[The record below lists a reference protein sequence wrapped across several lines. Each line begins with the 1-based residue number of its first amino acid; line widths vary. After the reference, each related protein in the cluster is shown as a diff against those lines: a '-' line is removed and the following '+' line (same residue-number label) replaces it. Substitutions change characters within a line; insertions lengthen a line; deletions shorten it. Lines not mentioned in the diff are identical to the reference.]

1 MEKSIH
7 TPEYAVFLRFIRQT
21 RIDAGLTQQDVAQ
34 RLGATQTFVS
44 KCERGERRLDLIEL
58 HAWCGALG
66 IGTTDFVEEFVK
78 KLQRDA
84 EAVRRELRNPRQTSG
99 KARARKP
106 ARATRS

>member
-21 RIDAGLTQQDVAQ
+21 RVEAGLTQEDVAQ

-66 IGTTDFVEEFVK
+66 IGTADFVEEFVK

-84 EAVRRELRNPRQTSG
+84 EAVRRALRNPRRASG
-99 KARARKP
+99 KTHTRKP
-106 ARATRS
+106 TRTTRG